1 MQNGNVI
8 NNTIL
13 HLTVH
18 LVNNTILHL
27 TVHLVNFAIKSQT
40 TLTTLLGKAKQKHD
54 ESKFI
59 Q

>member
-1 MQNGNVI
+1 MYHQNKHYTANMIGNI
-8 NNTIL
+8 I
-13 HLTVH
+13 
-18 LVNNTILHL
+18 NNTILHL
-27 TVHLVNFAIKSQT
+27 TVHLVNFALKSQT

>member
-1 MQNGNVI
+1 MYHQNKHYTANMIGK
-8 NNTIL
+8 
-13 HLTVH
+13 
-18 LVNNTILHL
+18 
-27 TVHLVNFAIKSQT
+27 TVHLVNFALKSQT